1 MIRRM
6 GGREDA
12 LRAFAVERGFRG
24 LELIGRGLEFTVYRA
39 SDGSGR
45 DMALRIAERRFDT
58 NANDPYVD
66 TRALLVQEYE
76 ITRCLAARDFP
87 VAVKSH
93 FSEGLLTPPLIVR
106 RLLRRW
112 AAMGVRL
119 NERPPRPRRPSWPR
133 CWARVATTVFCTW
146 TPERP
151 TSAVRRPAFRRFWT
165 GRTPFAAIQC
175 WSLRV
180 CGSTRGCRKW
190 HRSRRRPSG
199 LRGCA

>member
-76 ITRCLAARDFP
+76 ITRYLAARDFP

-112 AAMGVRL
+112 AAIGVRL
-119 NERPPRPRRPSWPR
+119 NERPPRPRG
-133 CWARVATTVFCTW
+133 
-146 TPERP
+146 
-151 TSAVRRPAFRRFWT
+151 PA
-165 GRTPFAAIQC
+165 
-175 WSLRV
+175 
-180 CGSTRGCRKW
+180 
-190 HRSRRRPSG
+190 G
-199 LRGCA
+199 LVVGPV